1 MAAVDF
7 GGGPLFRWP
16 EPEMDLAQM
25 VMSCVKFSNFCILY
39 PVNTPN
45 GSSIFQVGEYYIYI
59 YIKTF
64 VNLIMEGFFKREG
77 LFSLFVLM
85 FIG

>member
-7 GGGPLFRWP
+7 GGGPLFP
-16 EPEMDLAQM
+16 VTEPEMDLAQM
-25 VMSCVKFSNFCILY
+25 VMSCVKFSNCCILY

-45 GSSIFQVGEYYIYI
+45 GSSIFQVGEYYI
-59 YIKTF
+59 KTF
-64 VNLIMEGFFKREG
+64 VNLIMDGFFKREG